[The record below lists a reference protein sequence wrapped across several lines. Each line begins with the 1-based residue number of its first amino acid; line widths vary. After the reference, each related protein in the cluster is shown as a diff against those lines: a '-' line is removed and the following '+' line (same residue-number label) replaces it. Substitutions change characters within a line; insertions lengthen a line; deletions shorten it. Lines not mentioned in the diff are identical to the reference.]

1 MKNIEHFVS
10 EVANEFCL
18 YKNSCQ
24 VRLWVQNLV
33 RSLTKPLGACVT
45 YQ

>member
-1 MKNIEHFVS
+1 MTNKEYFAI

-18 YKNSCQ
+18 YKNSCK
-24 VRLWVQNLV
+24 VRLWVQNLA